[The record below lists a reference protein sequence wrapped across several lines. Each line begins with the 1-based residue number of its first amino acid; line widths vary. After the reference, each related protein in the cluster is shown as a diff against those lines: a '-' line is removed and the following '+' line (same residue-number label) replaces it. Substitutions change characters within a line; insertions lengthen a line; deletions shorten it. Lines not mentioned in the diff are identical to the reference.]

1 MAVVPISSPVLCCA
15 YFEPCAVLCLF
26 PGPDGCACFQ
36 AISSLPRWL
45 LCLFLARDACAC
57 FQPFPVLCCAY
68 SRPGQI
74 RHNLVSA
81 SPTIRPTWQA
91 PQFQTEYSWSINNS
105 IIFTINKLRKGN
117 SGGFINSQHKSL

>member
-1 MAVVPISSPVLCCA
+1 MRTSLLLGHGRRSKMVFPAPRWLLCLFLALCCAVPISSPVLC
-15 YFEPCAVLCLF
+15 LF
-26 PGPDGCACFQ
+26 PGPGGCACFQ

-68 SRPGQI
+68 STPGQI

-91 PQFQTEYSWSINNS
+91 PTIPDR
-105 IIFTINKLRKGN
+105 IFME
-117 SGGFINSQHKSL
+117 HK